1 MNAPLYVT
9 PHPPIP
15 MPEMSPSLLEVTDL
29 LRQTLDIQREQL
41 HYAKVMV
48 ANQDALAR
56 WKAFLARWSGDFPDI
71 GQACKL
77 ALPALERAFLTM
89 VKELTDRLRYEDPE
103 DLTDEFVLN
112 EFLDRYGIRLGQ
124 LGTIISQLAPL
135 ADAAPPPPPPPE
147 ATTTSV

>member
-41 HYAKVMV
+41 HYTKVMV

-56 WKAFLARWSGDFPDI
+56 WKAFLARWNGEFPDI
-71 GQACKL
+71 GQACKQ
-77 ALPALERAFLTM
+77 ALPAIERAFLTM
-89 VKELTDRLRYEDPE
+89 IRELTDRLRSEDPE

-124 LGTIISQLAPL
+124 LATIISQLAPI
-135 ADAAPPPPPPPE
+135 ADAAPPPPP
-147 ATTTSV
+147 TDSTSST